1 MAPEGQRRLP
11 VHGGVVPGLNERT
24 RVGDDMCRSVDGS
37 DRGRRMCPREARR
50 RRQLVTFRAS
60 SLLGQGYYLGRPWN
74 QILKGVHVYRE
85 HKLID
90 DFSTDL
96 NPALAVVR
104 RVFERGSYA
113 EIYGW
118 LQFVLRSNRSRE
130 FAERIAAILKY
141 CRSPYRIVA
150 DDVICPIG
158 TDEDAA
164 TIEKAFVN
172 LKTSGLSG
180 AREHLKSA
188 SAELSAGNFSDSIRE
203 SVHAVESVVRVL
215 EPSGDFGKA
224 LAKLE
229 AKVKIHGALV
239 SGFKSVYGFSSDE
252 QGIRHPLL
260 EKEAPSVDETDALF
274 MIGACSAFVSYL
286 INKSRTASLID

>member
-1 MAPEGQRRLP
+1 MSDDEINRRKGLTFEQAEGLAPLP
-11 VHGGVVPGLNERT
+11 KQLART
-24 RVGDDMCRSVDGS
+24 EVSQELRAVLWRYIHDQIDESAESGS
-37 DRGRRMCPREARR
+37 G
-50 RRQLVTFRAS
+50 F
-60 SLLGQGYYLGRPWN
+60 GGYYLGRPWN

-286 INKSRTASLID
+286 INKSRTAGLID